1 MRSWTH
7 QLYTKYTT
15 GGTKNTERVA
25 FWAEWNLDMAPLD
38 ELKAV
43 IKTLNGKW
51 WWRAPDDT
59 QLARARTAWTESTR
73 EWGEEIK
80 YLHQIVVE
88 SLNEGGLR
96 KCAVSGGMLQED
108 ANCLRGIQL
117 VTTVLMQKGK
127 TEEEAP
133 VCTRLLVDLTR
144 MRNVVDAH
152 RSTKK
157 RAELIKEMR
166 TQHGNLHSAYTAT
179 VNGCTRAL
187 EQIARIL

>member
-1 MRSWTH
+1 MRSWTY

-15 GGTKNTERVA
+15 GGTKNTERAA

-38 ELKAV
+38 EPKAV
-43 IKTLNGKW
+43 ITALHGKW

-59 QLARARTAWTESTR
+59 QLARASLAWTESTR

-117 VTTVLMQKGK
+117 VATVLMQKSK
-127 TEEEAP
+127 TEEEAA
-133 VCTRLLVDLTR
+133 VRTRPLADLAR
-144 MRNVVDAH
+144 MRNVADAH

-157 RAELIKEMR
+157 RAD
-166 TQHGNLHSAYTAT
+166 
-179 VNGCTRAL
+179 
-187 EQIARIL
+187 